1 MTTMDFAAIA
11 GMGMAAVVS
20 AVSFGMIANYLFDHG
35 LADRNDAFPNLI
47 TLYRKYKQ
55 HTKAKTGQVNPLLWI
70 HAAAAGVF
78 ILTGVA
84 YTLARFIFKWT
95 F

>member
-1 MTTMDFAAIA
+1 MITMDYAAIA
-11 GMGMAAVVS
+11 GMGLAAVVS

-35 LADRNDAFPNLI
+35 LADRNDPIPNLFN
-47 TLYRKYKQ
+47 LYRKYKQ

-70 HAAAAGVF
+70 HAVAAGAF

-84 YTLARFIFKWT
+84 YTLARFMFKWT

>member
-1 MTTMDFAAIA
+1 MITMDYAAIA
-11 GMGMAAVVS
+11 GMGLAAVVS

-35 LADRNDAFPNLI
+35 LADRNDPFPNLFN
-47 TLYRKYKQ
+47 LYRKYKQ
-55 HTKAKTGQVNPLLWI
+55 HTKEKTGQVNPLLWI
-70 HAAAAGVF
+70 HAVAAGAF

-84 YTLARFIFKWT
+84 YTLARFMFKWT

>member
-1 MTTMDFAAIA
+1 MTAMDYAAIG

-20 AVSFGMIANYLFDHG
+20 AVSFGMIATDLFDHG
-35 LADRNDAFPNLI
+35 LADRNDPLPNLLE
-47 TLYRKYKQ
+47 LYRKYRR
-55 HTKAKTGQVNPLLWI
+55 HTKEITGQVHPLLWV
-70 HAAAAGVF
+70 HAAAAGAF

-84 YTLARFIFKWT
+84 DTLARFMFKWT

>member
-35 LADRNDAFPNLI
+35 LADRNDSFPNLLE
-47 TLYRKYKQ
+47 LYRKYRR
-55 HTKAKTGQVNPLLWI
+55 HTKEKTGQVNPLLWV
-70 HAAAAGVF
+70 HAAATGAF

-84 YTLARFIFKWT
+84 YTLARFMFKWT